1 MLCHGNNKE
10 RERSRFSLALSQK
23 RRVHLFFFSEQKKGA
38 PRVLM
43 RASTTRRQVALG
55 RRGAFDIYIQNIYTS
70 NTSPLSPYFSIFL
83 FFFIRLE
90 TKRNRRAIS
99 SLRSATSAAAREKT
113 KDARNAPPRREYG
126 RCSFVSLR
134 SMQIAP
140 RRQIERECDPGSPTA
155 ARRGERSRAGASIFF
170 FLSH

>member
-38 PRVLM
+38 PRVFM

-55 RRGAFDIYIQNIYTS
+55 RSGAFDIYIQNIYTS
-70 NTSPLSPYFSIFL
+70 TTSPLSPYFSIFL

-90 TKRNRRAIS
+90 TLTEPLRHLVAPLGDLGRCSRKNKRRA
-99 SLRSATSAAAREKT
+99 KC
-113 KDARNAPPRREYG
+113 APGREYG
-126 RCSFVSLR
+126 RCSFVK
-134 SMQIAP
+134 
-140 RRQIERECDPGSPTA
+140 SPKYA
-155 ARRGERSRAGASIFF
+155 NRAFPC
-170 FLSH
+170 